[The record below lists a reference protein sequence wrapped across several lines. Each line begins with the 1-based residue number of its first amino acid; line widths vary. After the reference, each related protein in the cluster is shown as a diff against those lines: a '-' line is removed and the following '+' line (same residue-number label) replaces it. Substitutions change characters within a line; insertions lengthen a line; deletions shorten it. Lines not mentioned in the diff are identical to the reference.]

1 MQTSCIKVIL
11 ADLFLSLEVKHHEPQ
26 LLPALLPYLLTLSI
40 VLAVHEFTD
49 INQFYSKVYE
59 RMK

>member
-11 ADLFLSLEVKHHEPQ
+11 GDLFLSLEVKHHETQ
-26 LLPALLPYLLTLSI
+26 LLPALLSYLLTLSI

-49 INQFYSKVYE
+49 IKQFHSKVYE